1 MTDTGPPTQVDD
13 IVVQGQR
20 RRPGGAFPEPFSGTG
35 GGGNEGGGSPAIEDE
50 LDTGE
55 GGPFTSGHPC
65 ASPETALEWNTDAA
79 AAQTVKDLLQ
89 FARTEHPDEQD
100 FYEREYGA
108 VLWQMPDG
116 SIVRGPMRAGEVTF
130 YEAATSGDPE
140 TRGTV
145 ALDWTPPAPGA
156 LVIGTVHTHGAGSFL
171 PSGSNRDSDDQG
183 VLTYTQALRNFQSGA
198 TDSRARLYVAAREF
212 GVGATPGPVRTTI
225 YNEQNREAALGG
237 TSGPDINPDG
247 QPCM

>member
-1 MTDTGPPTQVDD
+1 MTQEPPPTQVDD
-13 IVVQGQR
+13 IVVVGQR
-20 RRPGGAFPEPFSGTG
+20 RSDPSHPFPERPDPV
-35 GGGNEGGGSPAIEDE
+35 EGPVNPGDE
-50 LDTGE
+50 TIDPIGQID
-55 GGPFTSGHPC
+55 PC
-65 ASPETALEWNTDAA
+65 DDPETALEWNTDAA

-116 SIVRGPMRAGEVTF
+116 SIVRGPMRAGEFTF

-237 TSGPDINPDG
+237 TSGPEINPDG